1 MSEIIDFI
9 KWLALEAG
17 ELIKNEQSQS
27 TLTQHFK
34 DGNELVTSADLKA
47 DELICR
53 RIQEMFPA
61 HKILSEE
68 SAPGIE
74 DVAAMDVPLWIIDPI
89 DGTVNFAHGHAQSAV
104 SIAYVADNKISAAVV
119 YNPFVD
125 EMFWAQLHQGA
136 YLNETPIHVASQ
148 IELRRAGWM
157 GSMNL

>member
-1 MSEIIDFI
+1 M
-9 KWLALEAG
+9 ALEAG

-53 RIQEMFPA
+53 RIQEMIPA

-74 DVAAMDVPLWIIDPI
+74 DVAAMDVPL
-89 DGTVNFAHGHAQSAV
+89 
-104 SIAYVADNKISAAVV
+104 
-119 YNPFVD
+119 
-125 EMFWAQLHQGA
+125 
-136 YLNETPIHVASQ
+136 
-148 IELRRAGWM
+148 
-157 GSMNL
+157 